1 MEEAEDTAEEVLKAS
16 EEEEEICKPECNSRK
31 RTLKI
36 CLEQCPAKRKDK
48 P

>member
-1 MEEAEDTAEEVLKAS
+1 MEEVKDAAEEVLEVS
-16 EEEEEICKPECNSRK
+16 EVEEEICKPECSSRK

-36 CLEQCPAKRKDK
+36 CLEQCLAKRKDR